1 MNMNDIKL
9 PLESLYLIERFNK
22 GNISLSRLRHM
33 RTECIQRKD
42 LEKYIN
48 VGLALTVITSL
59 SKYKEKV
66 GGTLNAEA

>member
-9 PLESLYLIERFNK
+9 PVEALYLIERFNK

-33 RTECIQRKD
+33 RTECMQRKD

-48 VGLALTVITSL
+48 VGLALTMITSL
-59 SKYKEKV
+59 SKYNEKT
-66 GGTLNAEA
+66 GNS